1 MKTTIPKIVPQPRPT
16 GGVRNPATA
25 PSRLAIKA
33 RAQAQVRRRSRPIP
47 ATSQRAPTTVT
58 MAAMVSV
65 RPETVRSAENAAGT
79 TEPGATTRSTR
90 SRPTKRTSRPMRM
103 IRMPRRVTPK
113 GRRRGILGLYIG
125 RGGGGAYIGCG
136 GGGPYVGP
144 ERRKGDKDPSGG
156 NPVDAY
162 GGMMDR
168 LLESIRGREAKVVG
182 LQYPVGL
189 RTRAVDFAR
198 EIESRSGVRVLISA
212 EPSFGACD
220 IAEMP
225 VDLTVHLGHA
235 PMPHLRYKN
244 VFFFDLPQAPPED
257 WTFLEKALP
266 LLAGKRVGILTTTQH
281 RTWVPAI
288 SARLR
293 EKGFT
298 AVVSEPDRRV
308 AYAGQVLGCDY
319 FTATS
324 IEADVD
330 AYLYVGSGDFHPI
343 GVSIT
348 CKKPIVVADPT
359 NREARTLE
367 DLKDRILR
375 QRHAAIARAA
385 EAKVFGIIVS
395 RKIGQDRSGV
405 GGGGEWL

>member
-1 MKTTIPKIVPQPRPT
+1 M
-16 GGVRNPATA
+16 
-25 PSRLAIKA
+25 
-33 RAQAQVRRRSRPIP
+33 
-47 ATSQRAPTTVT
+47 
-58 MAAMVSV
+58 
-65 RPETVRSAENAAGT
+65 
-79 TEPGATTRSTR
+79 
-90 SRPTKRTSRPMRM
+90 
-103 IRMPRRVTPK
+103 
-113 GRRRGILGLYIG
+113 
-125 RGGGGAYIGCG
+125 
-136 GGGPYVGP
+136 
-144 ERRKGDKDPSGG
+144 
-156 NPVDAY
+156 DAY

-168 LLESIRGREAKVVG
+168 LLESIRGRDAKVVG

-395 RKIGQDRSGV
+395 RKIGQDRSGLAV
-405 GGGGEWL
+405 EVKSLLEKHGRQGQIFQMDLVSPDHLEGYRVDAWVNTACPRIAIEDVLRYKQPMLTPPELEIVLGLRKWEEYRFDEIRA